1 MDVFVYRE
9 PKGFETRDLEDIEEL
24 GEQLTNYGPL
34 TDDTEVK
41 VEITGP
47 WAKVRELLTHPVN
60 TDLFGDI
67 WFNPKT
73 DPRFRERSK
82 GEQ

>member
-9 PKGFETRDLEDIEEL
+9 PKGFETRDLEGIEEL

-41 VEITGP
+41 VEITAS
-47 WAKVRELLTHPVN
+47 WRKIKELMSLVEFS
-60 TDLFGDI
+60 LMEQI
-67 WFNPKT
+67 WFNPNLNRGGIPKGKGKT
-73 DPRFRERSK
+73 
-82 GEQ
+82 G

>member
-9 PKGFETRDLEDIEEL
+9 PKGFETRDLEDIDEL

-41 VEITGP
+41 VEITAS
-47 WAKVRELLTHPVN
+47 WREIKGLLSLP
-60 TDLFGDI
+60 GMEAI
-67 WFNPKT
+67 WFISPMEK
-73 DPRFRERSK
+73 
-82 GEQ
+82 

>member
-9 PKGFETRDLEDIEEL
+9 PKGFETRDLEGIEEL

-41 VEITGP
+41 VEITAP
-47 WAKVRELLTHPVN
+47 WREIKGLLELPEMEA
-60 TDLFGDI
+60 I
-67 WFNPKT
+67 WFNAKT
-73 DPRFRERSK
+73 DPRFRE
-82 GEQ
+82 GD

>member
-9 PKGFETRDLEDIEEL
+9 PKGFETRDLEGIEEL

-41 VEITGP
+41 VEITAP
-47 WAKVRELLTHPVN
+47 WREIKRLLSLP
-60 TDLFGDI
+60 GMEAI
-67 WFNPKT
+67 WFIPPVGK
-73 DPRFRERSK
+73 
-82 GEQ
+82 

>member
-9 PKGFETRDLEDIEEL
+9 PKGFETRDLEGIDEL

-41 VEITGP
+41 VEITAS
-47 WAKVRELLTHPVN
+47 WREIKGLLELPEMEA
-60 TDLFGDI
+60 I

-73 DPRFRERSK
+73 DRGSEREI
-82 GEQ
+82 EWTTMA

>member
-9 PKGFETRDLEDIEEL
+9 PKGFEIRDLEDIEDL

-47 WAKVRELLTHPVN
+47 WREIEELLGVPQME
-60 TDLFGDI
+60 GI

-73 DPRFRERSK
+73 DPRFKEK
-82 GEQ
+82 KD